1 MSKQQDRVKIVSDG
15 FLTTNIA
22 NDMLTSTSSI
32 KTTLNMTASGNFI
45 SNNDITI
52 GTNIS
57 GSLRSTASFGKLIG
71 DGANIVTDA
80 VFTSDDSSP
89 KLGGHLD
96 IGNFQLSGSFNLDV
110 PSGSVFFKE
119 ISGSDYIN
127 IWKKVELYDET
138 FAKDFYVKEFKTMG
152 VQAGGEA
159 INLESD
165 FVEIDGDNLQ
175 SIIDSTSTFTFTTND
190 ALIKGDPVKINS
202 DGTVSKLG
210 NGITKTFVGVSD
222 ADYASSATA
231 TIVLRGFTANVTGSL
246 TPDGAGFI
254 TGSRY
259 FIKSD
264 GSYQTASID
273 LASGPVVAGNAIDGE
288 TITLRPIE

>member
-80 VFTSDDSSP
+80 VFISDDSSP

-96 IGNFQLSGSFNLDV
+96 IGNFQLSGSFNLDF

-138 FAKDFYVKEFKTMG
+138 FAKDFYVEEFKTMG

-165 FVEIDGDNLQ
+165 FVDIDGDSLQ
-175 SIIDSTSTFTFTTND
+175 NILDSTSTFTFTTND

>member
-96 IGNFQLSGSFNLDV
+96 IGNFQLSGSFNLDF

>member
-89 KLGGHLD
+89 QLGGHLD

>member
-89 KLGGHLD
+89 QLGGHLD
-96 IGNFQLSGSFNLDV
+96 IGNFELSGSFNLDV

-138 FAKDFYVKEFKTMG
+138 FAKDFYVEEFKTMG

-165 FVEIDGDNLQ
+165 FVEIDGDTLQ
-175 SIIDSTSTFTFTTND
+175 SILDSTSTFTFTTND

>member
-71 DGANIVTDA
+71 DGANIITDA

-89 KLGGHLD
+89 QLGGHLD

-138 FAKDFYVKEFKTMG
+138 FAKDFYVEEFKTMN
-152 VQAGGEA
+152 VLAGGEA

-165 FVEIDGDNLQ
+165 FVEIDGDSLQ
-175 SIIDSTSTFTFTTND
+175 SVLDSTSTFTFTTND
-190 ALIKGDPVKINS
+190 ALVKGDPVKINS

-231 TIVLRGFTANVTGSL
+231 RIVLRGFTANVTGSL

-273 LASGPVVAGNAIDGE
+273 LASGPVLAGNAIDGE

>member
-89 KLGGHLD
+89 QLGGHLD
-96 IGNFQLSGSFNLDV
+96 IGNFQLSGSFNLDF

-138 FAKDFYVKEFKTMG
+138 FAKDFYVEEFKTMG

-165 FVEIDGDNLQ
+165 FVEIDGDSLQ
-175 SIIDSTSTFTFTTND
+175 SVIDSTSTSTFTTND

>member
-71 DGANIVTDA
+71 DGANIITDA

-89 KLGGHLD
+89 QLGGHLD

-138 FAKDFYVKEFKTMG
+138 FAKDFYVEEFKTMG
-152 VQAGGEA
+152 VQAGGEH

-165 FVEIDGDNLQ
+165 FVDINGDSLDDT
-175 SIIDSTSTFTFTTND
+175 IESTTTLTFVTTD

-210 NGITKTFVGVSD
+210 NGITKTFVGVSK

-231 TIVLRGFTANVTGSL
+231 KIVLRGFTANVTGSL

-288 TITLRPIE
+288 TITLRSIE

>member
-89 KLGGHLD
+89 QLGGHLD
-96 IGNFQLSGSFNLDV
+96 IGNFELSGSFNLDV

>member
-96 IGNFQLSGSFNLDV
+96 IGNFQLSGSFNLDF

-138 FAKDFYVKEFKTMG
+138 FAKDFYVEEFKTMG

-165 FVEIDGDNLQ
+165 FVDIDGDSLQ
-175 SIIDSTSTFTFTTND
+175 SVLDSTSTFTFTTND
-190 ALIKGDPVKINS
+190 ALVKGDPVKINS

-210 NGITKTFVGVSD
+210 NGITKTFVGVSN

-231 TIVLRGFTANVTGSL
+231 RIVLRGFTANVTGSL

-288 TITLRPIE
+288 TIMLRPIE

>member
-32 KTTLNMTASGNFI
+32 KTTLNISASGNFI

-57 GSLRSTASFGKLIG
+57 GSLRSTASFGMLIG
-71 DGANIVTDA
+71 NGIGITTDA
-80 VFTSDDSSP
+80 VATSDDSSP
-89 KLGGHLD
+89 QLGGHLD
-96 IGNFQLSGSFNLDV
+96 IGNFELSGSFNLDV
-110 PSGSVFFKE
+110 PSGSVYFKE

-127 IWKKVELYDET
+127 IWKRAHIYDEV
-138 FAKDFYVKEFKTMG
+138 FAKDFHAKEFKKMNLKSKESLKL
-152 VQAGGEA
+152 EA
-159 INLESD
+159 QFIKLE
-165 FVEIDGDNLQ
+165 EGNLQ
-175 SIIDSTSTFTFTTND
+175 TILDEVKQFNFTTND
-190 ALIKGDPVKINS
+190 ALVKGDPVKINS

-210 NGITKTFVGVSD
+210 NGLTKTFVGVSS

-231 TIVLRGFTANVTGSL
+231 TIVLRGFTTKITGSL

-264 GSYQTASID
+264 GGYQTASID
-273 LASGPVVAGNAIDGE
+273 LASGPVLAGNAIDGE

>member
-57 GSLRSTASFGKLIG
+57 GSLRSTASFGMLIG
-71 DGANIVTDA
+71 NGIGITTDA
-80 VFTSDDSSP
+80 AATSDDSSP
-89 KLGGHLD
+89 QLGGHLD
-96 IGNFQLSGSFNLDV
+96 IGNFELSGSFNLDV
-110 PSGSVFFKE
+110 PSGSVYFKE

-127 IWKKVELYDET
+127 IWKRANIYDEV
-138 FAKDFYVKEFKTMG
+138 FAKDFHTEELKKMNIKSKESLILDAQFIK
-152 VQAGGEA
+152 VGE
-159 INLESD
+159 N
-165 FVEIDGDNLQ
+165 NLQ
-175 SIIDSTSTFTFTTND
+175 TIIDEVSQFNFTTND
-190 ALIKGDPVKINS
+190 ALVKGDPVKINS

-210 NGITKTFVGVSD
+210 NGLTKTFVGVSN
-222 ADYASSATA
+222 ADYDSSATA
-231 TIVLRGFTANVTGSL
+231 TIVLRGFTANITGSL
-246 TPDGAGFI
+246 TPDGVGFI

-273 LASGPVVAGNAIDGE
+273 LASGPVVAGNAIDGQS
-288 TITLRPIE
+288 ITLRPI